1 MSDTQTNEWWIGLPE
16 ELQND
21 IEFEK

>member
-1 MSDTQTNEWWIGLPE
+1 MPNSEKNDWWIGLPE

-21 IEFEK
+21 IEHEQ

>member
-1 MSDTQTNEWWIGLPE
+1 MPNTQTKEWWIGLPE

-21 IEFEK
+21 IEFEE